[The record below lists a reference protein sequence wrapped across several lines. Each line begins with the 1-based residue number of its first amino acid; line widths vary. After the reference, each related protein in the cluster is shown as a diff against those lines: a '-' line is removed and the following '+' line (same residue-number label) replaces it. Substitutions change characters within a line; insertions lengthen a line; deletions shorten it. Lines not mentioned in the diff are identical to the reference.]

1 MNEEALNRLFIL
13 AENDGY
19 KKSFEE
25 FKVLMSSNED
35 AINTMYGLAKG
46 DGYSKDI
53 NEFKTLVGFDQSV
66 KKKDETLPQPG
77 QPSEVI
83 GQPSTGTPAMESG
96 LTLQSPT
103 STELVSPLDGSTL
116 ASEEEQRR
124 KQILESPMYSEEY
137 KAKFATTETPIIET
151 PITVTPT
158 RLPEFVE
165 KQQRK
170 VEVENKFK
178 SLVDSEDIV
187 NKALK
192 IETIDP
198 NVFGDSSFDINSG
211 RWLSFNQNTLTQEE
225 ENELIKKGFI
235 KNPQKNN
242 GEYLKPISGE
252 VLYFLPDKI
261 NTIKRLDAAKKLADE
276 QYLLKSDGIKPGSI
290 QEEKEADLSMQQKYD
305 VAKGVLTTAGVETN
319 STNLDKFVD
328 RYKDLLSE
336 SLGVKEELTDDQMY
350 ELSLK
355 SFNQDPS
362 GEQLTK
368 ILQNKMRTQ
377 KGNNFN
383 YLLAES
389 LKELSTE
396 PLSKIDLTDEKTFK
410 LTDTQYKFIEEVI
423 NARNYLANTRQE
435 EKTNS
440 FRKKVEKG
448 YLDEN
453 GLNVDDAKS
462 DMTSYLSDFSELSL
476 SPKDKIILGLK
487 NQLQAAENRNDTKA
501 IEALKKQ
508 IQSVD
513 KNYENELFDSRTG
526 MYLSN
531 TAKDIPQRVIDENKR
546 IEEYLAE
553 YSKDDMGSLMKR
565 RDDIL
570 MEMFQAAE
578 ELKNNLNEELNQI
591 DEYSVIK
598 TDLIKKTGKYGSAAQ
613 QLDNNSGNYYSKL
626 KSNPDLY
633 NLFAIINSDGLF
645 DDGELKRARDLQE
658 KYRAINSAIARNE
671 DPGSEY
677 MLSQEGFLNSLGT
690 GFTQGVRDLVGYRVD
705 DPLSDSQ
712 KADIV
717 IEEIGRDYELTDS
730 QKEKIENTFSEK
742 AGTTVGGMLP
752 VMGEI
757 LVDALIVKKGTS
769 IIGAEKFIEKISK
782 GKKGLEKALKYG
794 LGLAESAATF
804 ELAGQGAA
812 AGVGEKLGEDAIDQI
827 FKSITSKN
835 PILKAIIGTVGGT
848 IGEGVAE
855 YSGEL
860 VDRIVSGQNYED
872 AIIDTFGRTPEDVA
886 EKAALTF
893 IAASLMSAPMSTLNA
908 LSSKYKESDGK
919 YEGDSP
925 FINAAIELEENKDND
940 VINALISTQPK
951 SEQDAIQEQTAG
963 QVPVQPETAVS
974 ETVEEGTPEAEPE
987 IATEEGKEKINE
999 IEKRRQEELS
1009 NYDKEGLNET
1019 YAVGSNQTVG
1029 EFINSKYDAELK
1041 ALEQQSTESKK
1052 DEVEVGTVD
1061 DQGRS
1066 AKPGDR
1072 LFNDPNPE
1080 TSEISSKYKQSKGIS
1095 TSPGKNITELDI
1107 DNSMRLADAYEE
1119 MQDNPSDPEV
1129 QEAYNALAKETV
1141 DQYKAMTEAGYEIEI
1156 YKGEGEPYANSQ
1168 EMIDDLKNNKHM
1180 YIFSTESGF
1189 GEQGITDTQRKENA
1203 MLQDSGSKDKNGKP
1217 LLINDLFRGVHD
1229 FFGHSERGN
1238 GFGAKGEENAWDVH
1252 ARMFTDKARRA
1263 MTTETRGQNSWVN
1276 FGPQMRNESGQIIK
1290 KGEPG
1295 YLSATERA
1303 FAPQKMGL
1311 LPLEFSNIID
1321 DKTEV
1326 EAKPEITEGAKKL
1339 LDALKPKVDKP
1350 NVRKQVDNAK
1360 KAIAN
1365 VSPETKIIVHETSED
1380 YVSSKSGRKQ
1390 NEGGEYDIDNNTIHI
1405 NLEAANE
1412 RTVAHEVFHAI
1423 LLNKGM
1429 SDKQAQS
1436 ITSRMLDAVKKSA
1449 SPELTKRLDD
1459 FSSKYDEPL
1468 QSQESIAELF
1478 GILASEYETLP
1489 RPTQSLVKRWLDKL
1503 AKLFGLKP
1511 FTDNEII
1518 DMMNVVSKKIEEGVE
1533 IKEKEIKP
1541 IRKVDIEKE
1550 FEGGIPVDELM
1561 NRKQVPEGTPSIESI
1576 REKAKELG
1584 VSEQDVYIA
1593 LRNLGYSDAEIST
1606 EAKARKAPS
1615 ADKVLGNKKNKVTV
1629 DEMAALKSQIRLEA
1643 RAARDARIDQV
1654 KKKQELATSINEIL
1668 MKFDKDVAIRTKKFK
1683 AISNRIN
1690 KTNLDNE
1697 VSVEKLLNYIE
1708 KTFVD
1713 AEYGL
1718 KLSTA
1723 NKNATSIRKEIN
1735 RKRKDPVLLSSAK
1748 SFLLIDPS
1756 LVDDIDAY
1764 LEISNK
1770 ITNGFRPTSITDTKT
1785 NVSQGFIVSDVDAY
1799 TEEALEIQD
1808 EKLLDALDKQIDQI
1822 TELEIKAKEEMTK
1835 TNIKKVFDYYSLL
1848 AKQMVT
1854 TNKDPFTGDDI
1865 DIDPETKTLIE
1876 RLINVDPL
1884 SIKKEDAIKAIEA
1897 INNFLVNQSTSNIQS
1912 IVEKFEGVELA
1923 IEEVNKGTKSRD
1935 LRLFSSKGFGR
1946 VIDQYFTGLPLIFEK
1961 IFGKTPGLRIMR
1973 AMGLTDIIQGKSK
1986 AIKTIQGIL
1995 NSYNDT
2001 FLKTKPNGESFN
2013 TSYNITERGMVAF
2026 MRRHIPG
2033 LEQVDFNKRK
2043 SLIKQSIDELKSNGD
2058 KDQVKKAE
2066 IYEEVYNKIL
2076 KGVNNIKQL
2085 ESKVDK
2091 TNLEAVDWWTKEWSK
2106 HYDQLS
2112 IVNREVYNEILDKD
2126 NNYTP
2131 DVFSSMGD
2139 VEVDLDRSSF
2149 FNTSNY
2155 VNKKKTGSLIQST
2168 RPSELPKGRYVNLDF
2183 DFNNA
2188 NALLGALQDINTAS
2202 SIMKLDGFL
2211 NSDAFKNLI
2220 KSNDDRRLIVDR
2232 IKAYINDMKG
2242 SNMYSYDELKNVAK
2256 AINFVSSVGVSKAL
2270 GGGAQVLKQTMPVA
2284 LNTMINAGQINLLAT
2299 TNPSYISWLNK
2310 VGSGVSI
2317 RGLESTADVER
2328 LNSLIERAADSKFEV
2343 ATKYIKKANDL
2354 WLNIFLKN
2362 PDVWIAKSSFQ
2373 AYYKQS
2379 LKRQGLEYKNI
2390 DWDTHE
2396 TNKEA
2401 VDYAQNQVDR
2411 QQNFSDVALQ
2421 GKLFTDKNQVL
2432 QLVRKIVFP
2441 FAGFRMNQ
2449 KSRMYSDFINLW
2461 RGDSSKQDRIDSV
2474 RSLGGLAVEQVAFLT
2489 IGALIK
2495 TLITSI
2501 AYSWIGENEDEEDRK
2516 KRIDQYL
2523 KGAKSN
2529 ATLDLL
2535 SPIPQ
2540 TDFLIT
2546 GGYNKL
2552 IDVFQKD
2559 LPEDERGYI
2568 YDQEGRPR
2576 EVLDDLGTIGI
2587 AAKEVDALLEMSG
2600 MAYDGKYT
2608 TEYFGIKKEKKIDDK
2623 SDMTLPAIFQAL
2635 YVGGVLPKDFS
2646 DFAKFTTKAIKKEK
2660 TK

>member
-1 MNEEALNRLFIL
+1 MRDFL
-13 AENDGY
+13 G
-19 KKSFEE
+19 
-25 FKVLMSSNED
+25 VLSQSQSIKNNND
-35 AINTMYGLAKG
+35 AI
-46 DGYSKDI
+46 
-53 NEFKTLVGFDQSV
+53 
-66 KKKDETLPQPG
+66 
-77 QPSEVI
+77 
-83 GQPSTGTPAMESG
+83 
-96 LTLQSPT
+96 
-103 STELVSPLDGSTL
+103 VSMLGG
-116 ASEEEQRR
+116 
-124 KQILESPMYSEEY
+124 
-137 KAKFATTETPIIET
+137 
-151 PITVTPT
+151 
-158 RLPEFVE
+158 
-165 KQQRK
+165 
-170 VEVENKFK
+170 N
-178 SLVDSEDIV
+178 
-187 NKALK
+187 
-192 IETIDP
+192 
-198 NVFGDSSFDINSG
+198 
-211 RWLSFNQNTLTQEE
+211 
-225 ENELIKKGFI
+225 
-235 KNPQKNN
+235 
-242 GEYLKPISGE
+242 
-252 VLYFLPDKI
+252 PDKKI
-261 NTIKRLDAAKKLADE
+261 AKK
-276 QYLLKSDGIKPGSI
+276 DGIKSQGLA
-290 QEEKEADLSMQQKYD
+290 EL
-305 VAKGVLTTAGVETN
+305 VAGVA
-319 STNLDKFVD
+319 S
-328 RYKDLLSE
+328 
-336 SLGVKEELTDDQMY
+336 
-350 ELSLK
+350 
-355 SFNQDPS
+355 
-362 GEQLTK
+362 EQLTK
-368 ILQNKMRTQ
+368 GLSTGDVYAVIEVSSEVVVVEDSHPSYPFHIRVKDGSKPVLHLLQNR
-377 KGNNFN
+377 
-383 YLLAES
+383 
-389 LKELSTE
+389 
-396 PLSKIDLTDEKTFK
+396 
-410 LTDTQYKFIEEVI
+410 
-423 NARNYLANTRQE
+423 
-435 EKTNS
+435 
-440 FRKKVEKG
+440 
-448 YLDEN
+448 EN
-453 GLNVDDAKS
+453 GTETLQTSTGKKYKVGNV
-462 DMTSYLSDFSELSL
+462 
-476 SPKDKIILGLK
+476 
-487 NQLQAAENRNDTKA
+487 
-501 IEALKKQ
+501 
-508 IQSVD
+508 SVLTGSF
-513 KNYENELFDSRTG
+513 NESRT
-526 MYLSN
+526 
-531 TAKDIPQRVIDENKR
+531 
-546 IEEYLAE
+546 
-553 YSKDDMGSLMKR
+553 
-565 RDDIL
+565 
-570 MEMFQAAE
+570 
-578 ELKNNLNEELNQI
+578 
-591 DEYSVIK
+591 
-598 TDLIKKTGKYGSAAQ
+598 
-613 QLDNNSGNYYSKL
+613 
-626 KSNPDLY
+626 
-633 NLFAIINSDGLF
+633 
-645 DDGELKRARDLQE
+645 
-658 KYRAINSAIARNE
+658 
-671 DPGSEY
+671 
-677 MLSQEGFLNSLGT
+677 
-690 GFTQGVRDLVGYRVD
+690 
-705 DPLSDSQ
+705 
-712 KADIV
+712 
-717 IEEIGRDYELTDS
+717 
-730 QKEKIENTFSEK
+730 
-742 AGTTVGGMLP
+742 
-752 VMGEI
+752 
-757 LVDALIVKKGTS
+757 
-769 IIGAEKFIEKISK
+769 
-782 GKKGLEKALKYG
+782 
-794 LGLAESAATF
+794 
-804 ELAGQGAA
+804 
-812 AGVGEKLGEDAIDQI
+812 
-827 FKSITSKN
+827 
-835 PILKAIIGTVGGT
+835 
-848 IGEGVAE
+848 
-855 YSGEL
+855 
-860 VDRIVSGQNYED
+860 
-872 AIIDTFGRTPEDVA
+872 
-886 EKAALTF
+886 
-893 IAASLMSAPMSTLNA
+893 
-908 LSSKYKESDGK
+908 
-919 YEGDSP
+919 
-925 FINAAIELEENKDND
+925 
-940 VINALISTQPK
+940 
-951 SEQDAIQEQTAG
+951 
-963 QVPVQPETAVS
+963 
-974 ETVEEGTPEAEPE
+974 
-987 IATEEGKEKINE
+987 
-999 IEKRRQEELS
+999 
-1009 NYDKEGLNET
+1009 
-1019 YAVGSNQTVG
+1019 
-1029 EFINSKYDAELK
+1029 
-1041 ALEQQSTESKK
+1041 
-1052 DEVEVGTVD
+1052 
-1061 DQGRS
+1061 
-1066 AKPGDR
+1066 
-1072 LFNDPNPE
+1072 
-1080 TSEISSKYKQSKGIS
+1080 
-1095 TSPGKNITELDI
+1095 
-1107 DNSMRLADAYEE
+1107 
-1119 MQDNPSDPEV
+1119 
-1129 QEAYNALAKETV
+1129 
-1141 DQYKAMTEAGYEIEI
+1141 
-1156 YKGEGEPYANSQ
+1156 
-1168 EMIDDLKNNKHM
+1168 
-1180 YIFSTESGF
+1180 
-1189 GEQGITDTQRKENA
+1189 
-1203 MLQDSGSKDKNGKP
+1203 
-1217 LLINDLFRGVHD
+1217 
-1229 FFGHSERGN
+1229 
-1238 GFGAKGEENAWDVH
+1238 
-1252 ARMFTDKARRA
+1252 
-1263 MTTETRGQNSWVN
+1263 
-1276 FGPQMRNESGQIIK
+1276 
-1290 KGEPG
+1290 
-1295 YLSATERA
+1295 
-1303 FAPQKMGL
+1303 
-1311 LPLEFSNIID
+1311 
-1321 DKTEV
+1321 
-1326 EAKPEITEGAKKL
+1326 
-1339 LDALKPKVDKP
+1339 
-1350 NVRKQVDNAK
+1350 
-1360 KAIAN
+1360 
-1365 VSPETKIIVHETSED
+1365 
-1380 YVSSKSGRKQ
+1380 
-1390 NEGGEYDIDNNTIHI
+1390 
-1405 NLEAANE
+1405 
-1412 RTVAHEVFHAI
+1412 
-1423 LLNKGM
+1423 
-1429 SDKQAQS
+1429 
-1436 ITSRMLDAVKKSA
+1436 
-1449 SPELTKRLDD
+1449 
-1459 FSSKYDEPL
+1459 
-1468 QSQESIAELF
+1468 
-1478 GILASEYETLP
+1478 
-1489 RPTQSLVKRWLDKL
+1489 
-1503 AKLFGLKP
+1503 
-1511 FTDNEII
+1511 
-1518 DMMNVVSKKIEEGVE
+1518 SKKIEG
-1533 IKEKEIKP
+1533 IQGKDTKEVVS
-1541 IRKVDIEKE
+1541 KV
-1550 FEGGIPVDELM
+1550 
-1561 NRKQVPEGTPSIESI
+1561 RKQVPEGTPSIESV

-1606 EAKARKAPS
+1606 EAKARMDKAINDAKDKYELSVKKRGNKHKDGVESALNDLKKSDWYNESTDTKREEAVREIKEFFGEKIKKAPS

-1668 MKFDKDVAIRTKKFK
+1668 MKFDKDVAIRNKKFK

-1723 NKNATSIRKEIN
+1723 NKNLTSIRKEIK

-1835 TNIKKVFDYYSLL
+1835 RNIKKVFDYYSLL

-1865 DIDPETKTLIE
+1865 DIDPETKTLIK

-1912 IVEKFEGVELA
+1912 IVSKFVGVELVGK
-1923 IEEVNKGTKSRD
+1923 EVNKGTKSRD
-1935 LRLFSSKGFGR
+1935 LRLFFGKGVGR

-1973 AMGLTDIIQGKSK
+1973 AMGFTDIIQGKSK

-2013 TSYNITERGMVAF
+2013 TSYNITERGVVAF

-2085 ESKVDK
+2085 ESKVDE

-2202 SIMKLDGFL
+2202 SIMQLDGFL

-2220 KSNDDRRLIVDR
+2220 KSNDDRRLLVDR
-2232 IKAYINDMKG
+2232 INAYINDMKG
-2242 SNMYSYDELKNVAK
+2242 SNMYSYDELKNIAK

-2270 GGGAQVLKQTMPVA
+2270 GGGAQVLKQTIPVA

-2432 QLVRKIVFP
+2432 KLVRKIVFP
-2441 FAGFRMNQ
+2441 FASFRMNQ

-2474 RSLGGLAVEQVAFLT
+2474 RSLGGLAVEQAAFLT

-2559 LPEDERGYI
+2559 LDEDERGYI

-2576 EVLDDLGTIGI
+2576 KVLDDLGTIGI

-2623 SDMTLPAIFQAL
+2623 SDMTLPAIFQGL
-2635 YVGGVLPKDFS
+2635 YVAGVLPKDFS
-2646 DFAKFTTKAIKKEK
+2646 DFAKFTTKAIKNEK